1 MQCNK
6 DIKFLTTITIAMTIG
21 LVLNSVAKVITDLS
35 GYLHFYR
42 VAFFPCYWDTDLSGN
57 LVRALNRLLVAL
69 PVLLGMALWA
79 TGVSISWLCLGIS
92 LTLFVSTM
100 TTIASMSV
108 SNNLRVV
115 TNNSRAVVN
124 LFGGCVA
131 LGGDCF
137 LTLFNISC
145 VNNSL
150 ADRAGNLAL
159 ILYWPLVALPVLLVN
174 TLRTSGVSRL
184 SITLTITSMSM
195 SHYLGVMAN
204 NSRAVVDLL
213 RCFLTMSGDDV
224 LTLLNISSVYNNII
238 FLMALLALILYW
250 LLVALL
256 VWLAE
261 ALKVVVMVVSRFSIS
276 LSFTLVVSNMSLS
289 HYLRV
294 MTNNS
299 RAVVNLVRCFLAV
312 LCDNILAL
320 LHISSVHHHIILLMT
335 SLVIV
340 GLASSV

>member
-1 MQCNK
+1 MGSLGLAFWIICGAMHGLC
-6 DIKFLTTITIAMTIG
+6 LT
-21 LVLNSVAKVITDLS
+21 LLS
-35 GYLHFYR
+35 
-42 VAFFPCYWDTDLSGN
+42 
-57 LVRALNRLLVAL
+57 
-69 PVLLGMALWA
+69 VLL
-79 TGVSISWLCLGIS
+79 CDC
-92 LTLFVSTM
+92 
-100 TTIASMSV
+100 
-108 SNNLRVV
+108 VV

-124 LFGGCVA
+124 LCGGCVA
-131 LGGDCF
+131 LGGECF

-150 ADRAGNLAL
+150 GDRAGNLAL

-184 SITLTITSMSM
+184 SFTLTIPSMSM

-238 FLMALLALILYW
+238 FLMALLALVLYW

-261 ALKVVVMVVSRFSIS
+261 ELEVVVMVVSRLSI
-276 LSFTLVVSNMSLS
+276 SFTLVVSNMSLS

-299 RAVVNLVRCFLAV
+299 RAVVNLLRC
-312 LCDNILAL
+312 
-320 LHISSVHHHIILLMT
+320 
-335 SLVIV
+335 
-340 GLASSV
+340 

>member
-1 MQCNK
+1 M
-6 DIKFLTTITIAMTIG
+6 
-21 LVLNSVAKVITDLS
+21 S
-35 GYLHFYR
+35 
-42 VAFFPCYWDTDLSGN
+42 
-57 LVRALNRLLVAL
+57 
-69 PVLLGMALWA
+69 
-79 TGVSISWLCLGIS
+79 
-92 LTLFVSTM
+92 
-100 TTIASMSV
+100 TIASMSV

-124 LFGGCVA
+124 LCGGCVA
-131 LGGDCF
+131 LGGECF

-150 ADRAGNLAL
+150 AGRAGNLAL

-184 SITLTITSMSM
+184 SL
-195 SHYLGVMAN
+195 SHYLGIMAN

-238 FLMALLALILYW
+238 FLMALLALVLYW

-261 ALKVVVMVVSRFSIS
+261 ALFVVVMVVSRFGIS
-276 LSFTLVVSNMSLS
+276 LGFTLVVSSMSLS

-294 MTNNS
+294 LTNNS
-299 RAVVNLVRCFLAV
+299 RAVVNLLRCFLAV

-320 LHISSVHHHIILLMT
+320 LHISSVHHHII
-335 SLVIV
+335 
-340 GLASSV
+340 

>member
-1 MQCNK
+1 MRCML
-6 DIKFLTTITIAMTIG
+6 DTI
-21 LVLNSVAKVITDLS
+21 SEVITNLSWNFDLN
-35 GYLHFYR
+35 GM
-42 VAFFPCYWDTDLSGN
+42 AFFPSYRNTHLARDLARV
-57 LVRALNRLLVAL
+57 LHWLLVAL
-69 PVLLGMALWA
+69 PVLLGMALGA
-79 TGVSISWLCLGIS
+79 TGVSISWVSLGLSFTLLVPKMSPIS
-92 LTLFVSTM
+92 
-100 TTIASMSV
+100 SMSV

-115 TNNSRAVVN
+115 TNNSRAVMN
-124 LFGGCVA
+124 LCVSCVA
-131 LGGDCF
+131 LGGECF
-137 LTLFNISC
+137 LALFNISC

-159 ILYWPLVALPVLLVN
+159 ILYWPLVALPVLLV
-174 TLRTSGVSRL
+174 LALGTSGVSRL
-184 SITLTITSMSM
+184 SLTLTIPSMSM

-213 RCFLTMSGDDV
+213 RCFLAMSCDDV

-238 FLMALLALILYW
+238 FLMALLALVLHW
-250 LLVALL
+250 LLVTLL

-261 ALKVVVMVVSRFSIS
+261 ALEVVVMVVSIARFSFS

-299 RAVVNLVRCFLAV
+299 RAMVNLLRCLLAV
-312 LCDNILAL
+312 LSDNILTL
-320 LHISSVHHHIILLMT
+320 LHISSVHHHVILLVT

-340 GLASSV
+340 SLASSV